1 MRYLTIPKGSL
12 DEGERQEIES
22 HVTNTYRFLQQIPW
36 TRELQHVPMIAYGHH
51 EKLDGGGYPRRVTGE
66 AIPIQTRMMTISDIY
81 DALTAAD
88 RPYKAAVAPTR
99 ALDIMVDEVRAG
111 QLDQELFRLFVD
123 AKVFEA
129 NT

>member
-1 MRYLTIPKGSL
+1 MGTTKSSTAQAI
-12 DEGERQEIES
+12 
-22 HVTNTYRFLQQIPW
+22 
-36 TRELQHVPMIAYGHH
+36 
-51 EKLDGGGYPRRVTGE
+51 RRVAGD

-88 RPYKAAVAPTR
+88 RPYKSAVAPAR
-99 ALDIMVDEVRAG
+99 ALDIMVEEVRAG